1 MMQILHQR
9 LQEQNEVQINDL
21 IAMLERELSQPNNLI
36 VKKRAIH
43 LLVRL
48 TDFDALNE
56 NL

>member
-36 VKKRAIH
+36 VKKRAIQ

-48 TDFDALNE
+48 SDFDALNE